1 MLECLSDSPLDY
13 IPSDDQLSWI
23 GSILPIGGLVG
34 PIVFAP
40 LPGLIGRKSSLLL
53 NALFFIASFL
63 ILIYTN
69 DIYSIYLSRFLQ
81 GFGSGVVMVIL
92 PMYTGEIASA
102 ACRGILSS
110 FIQIG
115 LVIGILYAYAIGPFV
130 SYIVFQW
137 ICLVIPVLFIVI
149 FPFIPDSPHY
159 YITKCDRQ
167 AATKSLMF
175 LRQTDANNVSEELE
189 EIELTV
195 VESMNNQASIF
206 DVFRGRANRIGEI
219 SIISSITQFL

>member
-53 NALFFIASFL
+53 NALFFVTSFL
-63 ILIYTN
+63 ILIFTN
-69 DIYSIYLSRFLQ
+69 DIVSIYIARFLQ

-102 ACRGILSS
+102 DCR
-110 FIQIG
+110 
-115 LVIGILYAYAIGPFV
+115 
-130 SYIVFQW
+130 
-137 ICLVIPVLFIVI
+137 
-149 FPFIPDSPHY
+149 
-159 YITKCDRQ
+159 
-167 AATKSLMF
+167 
-175 LRQTDANNVSEELE
+175 
-189 EIELTV
+189 
-195 VESMNNQASIF
+195 
-206 DVFRGRANRIGEI
+206 
-219 SIISSITQFL
+219 